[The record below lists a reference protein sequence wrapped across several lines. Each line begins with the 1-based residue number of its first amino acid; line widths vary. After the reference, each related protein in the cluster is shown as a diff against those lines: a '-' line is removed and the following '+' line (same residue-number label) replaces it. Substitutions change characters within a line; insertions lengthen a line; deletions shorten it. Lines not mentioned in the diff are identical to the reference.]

1 MKTVLPEIVVARVR
15 KAVKHR
21 PHKTKE
27 GYDDKDM
34 DLAYRVGYGHAMLY
48 ILGEMEKAKDVGKTS
63 PK

>member
-1 MKTVLPEIVVARVR
+1 MKVEFEAMWARIR

-48 ILGEMEKAKDVGKTS
+48 VLSQIEKAEKQHGK
-63 PK
+63 